1 MRNSLRGKLILSHL
15 AVIFVA
21 MSVVALLLLTIGRDY
36 FINAL
41 EESLVAQAHL
51 ISQALIPGASAAPP
65 EESLAPAINALQQS
79 QIGNLSVQVEDKE
92 PAAESELQ
100 PELSASNL
108 SYLNAV
114 SVELSTSIETR
125 FFVLDNQGIVLVDSL
140 ELDEGTNLRSE
151 GSVIAALQGDQQSK
165 TQSFMGEEWFFVTV
179 PIWMGDQIV
188 GVIHIGQPLRD
199 ISAVLNDLRNRL
211 VLVLVIALPLSA
223 VIGLLLARSIANPLR
238 KLTVAAGRLGLGD
251 YGFPLDTSGKD
262 ELGQLSK
269 TFSEMRER
277 LQLEQRTRTQFVSD
291 VSHELR
297 TPLTAIKGLTET
309 LRDGAVDDPQVRDRF
324 LASVEGETNRLIRL
338 VNDLLIL
345 SRADSNALSLRLE
358 DVDLRDLAKNTVDRF
373 ATQFEARNVTVVTDF
388 PDTPLMI
395 NVDADRIEQVIVN
408 LLDNAL
414 KHSPPGER
422 VIVSGQVQSTDLR
435 AEKSLRPEED
445 QALSDQTLTECV
457 VLRVIDAGEGIDPGD
472 IPHVFDRFYRADQ
485 SRSRDQ
491 GGSGLGLSI
500 AKAIVEAHG
509 GIIWLESPPSTMG
522 VSRGS
527 SANVA
532 LPCEVFSP

>member
-21 MSVVALLLLTIGRDY
+21 MSVVALLLLTLGRDY
-36 FINAL
+36 FLNAL

-140 ELDEGTNLRSE
+140 EIDEGINLRSE

-199 ISAVLNDLRNRL
+199 ISAVLNDLRTRL
-211 VLVLVIALPLSA
+211 ALVLVIALPLSA
-223 VIGLLLARSIANPLR
+223 IIGLLLARSIANPLR

-324 LASVEGETNRLIRL
+324 LASAEEETNRLIRL

-358 DVDLRDLAKNTVDRF
+358 DVDLRDLAKNTVARF

-388 PDTPLMI
+388 PDTPLML

-414 KHSPPGER
+414 KHSPPGEQ
-422 VIVSGQVQSTDLR
+422 VIVSGQVQSIDLR
-435 AEKSLRPEED
+435 AEKALRPNED

-457 VLRVIDAGEGIDPGD
+457 VLRVVDAGEGIDPGD

-509 GIIWLESPPSTMG
+509 GVIWLESPPSIMG

>member
-1 MRNSLRGKLILSHL
+1 MRSSLRGKLILSHL

-21 MSVVALLLLTIGRDY
+21 MFVVTLLLLTLGRDY
-36 FINAL
+36 FLNAL

-51 ISQALIPGASAAPP
+51 ISQALIPGASSAPP

-79 QIGNLSVQVEDKE
+79 QIGNLSVQVENKE
-92 PAAESELQ
+92 PAADSELQ
-100 PELSASNL
+100 PELSDSNL

-125 FFVLDNQGIVLVDSL
+125 FLVLDNQGIVLVDSL
-140 ELDEGTNLRSE
+140 ELEEGTNLRSD
-151 GSVIAALQGDQQSK
+151 GSVIAALQGDQQSN
-165 TQSFMGEEWFFVTV
+165 TQSFKGEEWFFVTV
-179 PIWMGDQIV
+179 PIWMDDQIV

-199 ISAVLNDLRNRL
+199 VTAVLNDLRTRL
-211 VLVLVIALPLSA
+211 ILVLVIALPLSA
-223 VIGLLLARSIANPLR
+223 IIGLLLANSIANPLR
-238 KLTVAAGRLGLGD
+238 VLTVAAGRLGLGD
-251 YGFPLDTSGKD
+251 YEYPLDTSAKD

-277 LQLEQRTRTQFVSD
+277 LQLEERTRIQFVSD

-324 LASVEGETNRLIRL
+324 LASVEEETNRLIRL

-358 DVDLRDLAKNTVDRF
+358 DVDLRDLAKNTIDRF
-373 ATQFEARNVTVVTDF
+373 ATQFEARNVAVVTDF
-388 PDTPLMI
+388 PDTPLMV

-414 KHSPPGER
+414 KHSPPGEQ
-422 VIVSGQVQSTDLR
+422 VIVSGQVQSTKLR
-435 AEKSLRPEED
+435 DAKVMRPNED

-472 IPHVFDRFYRADQ
+472 IPHVFDRFFRADQ

-509 GIIWLESPPSTMG
+509 GIIWLESPPSIKG

-532 LPCEVFSP
+532 LPCELFSP

>member
-1 MRNSLRGKLILSHL
+1 MRNNLRGKLILSHL

-408 LLDNAL
+408 LLDNVL

-509 GIIWLESPPSTMG
+509 GIIWLESPPRIKG

>member
-1 MRNSLRGKLILSHL
+1 MRSSLRGKLILSHL

-21 MSVVALLLLTIGRDY
+21 MFVVTLLLLTLGRDY
-36 FINAL
+36 FLNAL

-51 ISQALIPGASAAPP
+51 ISQALIPGASSAPP
-65 EESLAPAINALQQS
+65 EESIAPAINALQQS
-79 QIGNLSVQVEDKE
+79 QIGNLSVQVENKE
-92 PAAESELQ
+92 PAADSELQ
-100 PELSASNL
+100 PELSDSNL

-125 FFVLDNQGIVLVDSL
+125 FLVLDNQGIVLVDSL
-140 ELDEGTNLRSE
+140 ELEEGTNLRSD
-151 GSVIAALQGDQQSK
+151 GSVIAALQGDQQSN
-165 TQSFMGEEWFFVTV
+165 TQSFKGEEWFFVTV
-179 PIWMGDQIV
+179 PIWMDDQIV

-199 ISAVLNDLRNRL
+199 VTAVLNDLRTRL
-211 VLVLVIALPLSA
+211 ILVLVIALPLSA
-223 VIGLLLARSIANPLR
+223 IIGLLLANSIANPLR
-238 KLTVAAGRLGLGD
+238 VLTVAAGRLGLGD
-251 YGFPLDTSGKD
+251 YEYPLDTSAKD

-277 LQLEQRTRTQFVSD
+277 LQLEERTRIQFVSD

-324 LASVEGETNRLIRL
+324 LASVEEETNRLIRL

-358 DVDLRDLAKNTVDRF
+358 DVDLRDLAKNTIDRF
-373 ATQFEARNVTVVTDF
+373 ATQFEARNVAVVTDF
-388 PDTPLMI
+388 PDTPLMV

-414 KHSPPGER
+414 KHSPPGEQ
-422 VIVSGQVQSTDLR
+422 VIVSGQVQSTKLR
-435 AEKSLRPEED
+435 DAKVMRPNED
-445 QALSDQTLTECV
+445 QALSNQTLTECV

-472 IPHVFDRFYRADQ
+472 IPHVFDRFFRADR

-509 GIIWLESPPSTMG
+509 GIIWLESPPSIKG

-532 LPCEVFSP
+532 LPCELFSP

>member
-1 MRNSLRGKLILSHL
+1 MRSSLRGKLILSHL

-21 MSVVALLLLTIGRDY
+21 MSVVTLLLLTLGRDY
-36 FINAL
+36 FLNAL

-51 ISQALIPGASAAPP
+51 ISQALIPGASAALP
-65 EESLAPAINALQQS
+65 EESLAPAINTLQQQ
-79 QIGNLSVQVEDKE
+79 QIGNLSIQVENKE

-108 SYLNAV
+108 SYLTAV

-125 FFVLDNQGIVLVDSL
+125 FLVLDNQGIVLMDSL

-151 GSVIAALQGDQQSK
+151 GSVMAAFQGAQQSN
-165 TQSFMGEEWFFVTV
+165 TQSSKGEEWLFVTV
-179 PIWMGDQIV
+179 PIWMDDQIV
-188 GVIHIGQPLRD
+188 SVIHVGQPLRD
-199 ISAVLNDLRNRL
+199 VTAVLNDLRTRL
-211 VLVLVIALPLSA
+211 ILVLVIALPLSA
-223 VIGLLLARSIANPLR
+223 IIGLLLANSIANPLR
-238 KLTVAAGRLGLGD
+238 VLTVAAGRLGLGD
-251 YGFPLDTSGKD
+251 YEYPLDTSAKD

-277 LQLEQRTRTQFVSD
+277 LQLEERTRTQFVSD

-324 LASVEGETNRLIRL
+324 LASVEEETDRLIRL

-358 DVDLRDLAKNTVDRF
+358 DVDLRDLAKNTIDRF

-388 PDTPLMI
+388 PDTPLMV
-395 NVDADRIEQVIVN
+395 NVDADKIEQVIVN

-414 KHSPPGER
+414 KHSPLGEQ
-422 VIVSGQVQSTDLR
+422 VIVSGQVQSADLR
-435 AEKSLRPEED
+435 DEKALRPNED
-445 QALSDQTLTECV
+445 QALPDHTLTECV

-472 IPHVFDRFYRADQ
+472 IPYVFDRFFRADQ

-509 GIIWLESPPSTMG
+509 GIIWLESPPSIKG

-532 LPCEVFSP
+532 LPCELFSP

>member
-21 MSVVALLLLTIGRDY
+21 MSVVALLLLTLGRDY
-36 FINAL
+36 FLNAL

-51 ISQALIPGASAAPP
+51 ISQALIPGASAALP
-65 EESLAPAINALQQS
+65 EESLAPAINTLQQQ
-79 QIGNLSVQVEDKE
+79 QIGNLSIQVENKE

-108 SYLNAV
+108 SYLTAV

-125 FFVLDNQGIVLVDSL
+125 FLVLDNQGIVLMDSL

-151 GSVIAALQGDQQSK
+151 GSVMAAFQGAQQSN
-165 TQSFMGEEWFFVTV
+165 TQSSKGEEWLFVTV
-179 PIWMGDQIV
+179 PIWMDDQIV
-188 GVIHIGQPLRD
+188 SVIHVGQPLRD
-199 ISAVLNDLRNRL
+199 VTAVLNDLRTRL
-211 VLVLVIALPLSA
+211 ILVLVIALPLSA
-223 VIGLLLARSIANPLR
+223 IIGLLLARSIANPLR
-238 KLTVAAGRLGLGD
+238 VLTVAAGRLGLGD
-251 YGFPLDTSGKD
+251 YEYPLDTSEKG

-269 TFSEMRER
+269 TFYEMRER
-277 LQLEQRTRTQFVSD
+277 LRLEERTRTQFVSD

-324 LASVEGETNRLIRL
+324 LASVEEETNRLIRL

-358 DVDLRDLAKNTVDRF
+358 DVDLRDLAINTIDRF
-373 ATQFEARNVTVVTDF
+373 AAQIEARNVTVVTDF

-414 KHSPPGER
+414 KHSPPGEQ
-422 VIVSGQVQSTDLR
+422 VIVSGQVQSTDLSD
-435 AEKSLRPEED
+435 EKALRPNED

-509 GIIWLESPPSTMG
+509 GIIWLESPPSIKG

-532 LPCEVFSP
+532 LPCK

>member
-1 MRNSLRGKLILSHL
+1 MRSSLRGKLILSHL

-21 MSVVALLLLTIGRDY
+21 MSVVALLLLTLGRDY
-36 FINAL
+36 FLNAL

-125 FFVLDNQGIVLVDSL
+125 FFVLDNQGVVLVDSL
-140 ELDEGTNLRSE
+140 EIDEGTNLRSE
-151 GSVIAALQGDQQSK
+151 GSVIAALQGDQRSK

-211 VLVLVIALPLSA
+211 ILVLVIALPLSA
-223 VIGLLLARSIANPLR
+223 IIGLLLARSIANPLR
-238 KLTVAAGRLGLGD
+238 VLTVAAGRLGLGD
-251 YGFPLDTSGKD
+251 YEYPLDTSAKD

-277 LQLEQRTRTQFVSD
+277 LQLEERTRTQFVSD

-324 LASVEGETNRLIRL
+324 LASVEEETNRLIRL

-373 ATQFEARNVTVVTDF
+373 TTQFEARNVNVVTDF

-414 KHSPPGER
+414 KHSPPGEQ

-435 AEKSLRPEED
+435 DAKALRPNED
-445 QALSDQTLTECV
+445 QALPDQTLTECV

-500 AKAIVEAHG
+500 AMAIIVAHG
-509 GIIWLESPPSTMG
+509 GIIWLESPPSIKG

-532 LPCEVFSP
+532 LPCEQFSP